1 MKKWLLF
8 AFLFVFIACS
18 SEGTTEDSSE
28 KTDFDSWK
36 NTDTDAHVSDNSNT
50 AEDDEQDDSGG
61 SEEVDHD
68 DKISNDAD
76 KLIDKDNGFSD
87 EDELSDDDSD
97 VAFPDDDNDTD
108 ELPDEDIPEQTEHVS
123 IIDNGDGTST
133 ASIMLNSETDAVSAY
148 LMDPPSGSWNYFHGD
163 TVKLGFKEISS
174 DTFVAFHTALRF
186 THIPVENSTDII
198 SSELSFLPHN
208 NVDSSNTIYLNIYG
222 EKQADSQEFD
232 VSNYSSNRPDQRVK
246 TENHIEE
253 WGINCIA
260 DTGLD
265 PCYGDEEYC
274 EQRAKDCWD
283 KEIRY
288 NIPRDIS
295 NIISEITELSQWKK
309 GNSLTFIISGM
320 YPSQMPDEEKPE
332 YSGNRTLIGYDIS
345 SEKGKDYL
353 PVLKITYSN

>member
-18 SEGTTEDSSE
+18 SEGSTEEYSE
-28 KTDFDSWK
+28 KTDLDSFK
-36 NTDTDAHVSDNSNT
+36 NTDTYVSDDSNK
-50 AEDDEQDDSGG
+50 EGDNERDDSGDFED
-61 SEEVDHD
+61 SEKVDYD
-68 DKISNDAD
+68 NKTSNDAD
-76 KLIDKDNGFSD
+76 ELIDEDVEVSD
-87 EDELSDDDSD
+87 ENELPDNDSD
-97 VAFPDDDNDTD
+97 IIFPDDDNDVR
-108 ELPDEDIPEQTEHVS
+108 PDDDIPEQTEHVS
-123 IIDNGDGTST
+123 IVDNGDGTST

-148 LMDPPSGSWNYFHGD
+148 LMDPPSSSWNYFHGD
-163 TVKLGFKEISS
+163 TFKLGFKEISS

-198 SSELSFLPHN
+198 SSELSFMPHN

-222 EKQADSQEFD
+222 EKQADSQKFD

-253 WGINCIA
+253 WGIKCIA
-260 DTGLD
+260 GTGFD
-265 PCYGDEEYC
+265 PCYGSEEYC

-288 NIPRDIS
+288 IVPRNLS
-295 NIISEITELSQWKK
+295 NIISEITELPQWKK
-309 GNSLTFIISGM
+309 ENSLTIIISGM
-320 YPSQMPDEEKPE
+320 YPSQMSDEEKPD
-332 YSGNRTLIGYDIS
+332 YSGNRTLIGYDMS
-345 SEKGKDYL
+345 SEKGEDYL